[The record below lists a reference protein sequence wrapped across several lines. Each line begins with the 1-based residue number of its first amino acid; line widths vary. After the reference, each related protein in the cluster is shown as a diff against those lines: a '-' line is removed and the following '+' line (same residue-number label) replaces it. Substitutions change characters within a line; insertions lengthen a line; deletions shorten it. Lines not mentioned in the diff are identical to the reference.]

1 MKTYRLITL
10 LAAIAGAPGCASLQ
24 SVSMTNIPAERGHR
38 VEATADNMA
47 FLGIHFDNDFAD
59 DVPDELRAQCPHG
72 KVTGIY
78 SKYESKWYVVV
89 ENRSVTVTGYC
100 VAPVAQNTPAPVKAT
115 PVPAAPSVPASPAAP
130 PAAAPGPTELP
141 PAPAPPPAAGASKPA
156 ALAKERSS

>member
-1 MKTYRLITL
+1 MKKLSLVTL
-10 LAAIAGAPGCASLQ
+10 LAAFAGAPGCASLQ

-59 DVPDELRAQCPHG
+59 DVPEELRQQCPHG

-78 SKYESKWYVVV
+78 SKYESTWYVVV
-89 ENRSVTVTGYC
+89 QNRSVTVSGYC
-100 VAPVAQNTPAPVKAT
+100 VMPVAQNTPAPVKAA
-115 PVPAAPSVPASPAAP
+115 PVPAAPGTNPAVSPGAAP
-130 PAAAPGPTELP
+130 VPTELP

-156 ALAKERSS
+156 APTKERSS

>member
-1 MKTYRLITL
+1 MKTFGLVTL
-10 LAAIAGAPGCASLQ
+10 LTVIAGAPGCASLQ

-59 DVPDELRAQCPHG
+59 GVPEELRQQCPHG

-78 SKYESKWYVVV
+78 SKYESTWYVVV
-89 ENRSVTVTGYC
+89 QNRSVTVSGYC
-100 VAPVAQNTPAPVKAT
+100 VMPVAQNTPAPVKAA
-115 PVPAAPSVPASPAAP
+115 PVPGAPAPATPAAP
-130 PAAAPGPTELP
+130 PAAAPVPTDLP

-156 ALAKERSS
+156 APGKERSS

>member
-1 MKTYRLITL
+1 MKTFRLVTL

-24 SVSMTNIPAERGHR
+24 SVSMTNIPVERGHR

-78 SKYESKWYVVV
+78 SKYESTWYVVV
-89 ENRSVTVTGYC
+89 QNRSVTVSGYC
-100 VAPVAQNTPAPVKAT
+100 VTPIAQNTPAPVKAT
-115 PVPAAPSVPASPAAP
+115 PAPAPAGPATP
-130 PAAAPGPTELP
+130 PAAAPEPTQLP
-141 PAPAPPPAAGASKPA
+141 PAPAAPPPAAGATKPG
-156 ALAKERSS
+156 KERSS